1 MTSVKDAQE
10 FLARSDIDAW
20 LIYDYRG
27 MNPTLAR
34 VTGPLADMTRPCFY
48 LVPREGEP
56 TFLAHYVDAGRV
68 EASGLKPRVFYSRDG
83 MVGDLENLL
92 SGVGKVAMEYSPRGE
107 LPRVSKVD
115 AGTVELV
122 RGFGCEVVSSGD
134 LAQYVTMRWSPDQL
148 HSHQRASVSVGKIV
162 HQAFEF
168 IGKGLASGVD
178 EYQVREYI
186 HQRFTEEGLATDAGP
201 TVAINEHGSDPH
213 YQPTASDSSAFKM
226 GDWVLIDLWAREPG
240 DSGIYA
246 DICWV
251 AYLGA
256 RVPEEHQRVFDA
268 VIQARDLAFEGLQ
281 RALEDGVAMEGW
293 QVDRI
298 ARDHIEKAGYG
309 EAFGHRLGH
318 SLGAQVHDDG
328 VNLDDLETHD
338 TRMVIPGVG
347 LTIEPGIYL
356 DNFGVRSEINFYVEE
371 KRLLMTSPLQQEVVL
386 IGG

>member
-1 MTSVKDAQE
+1 MIQ
-10 FLARSDIDAW
+10 
-20 LIYDYRG
+20 
-27 MNPTLAR
+27 
-34 VTGPLADMTRPCFY
+34 
-48 LVPREGEP
+48 
-56 TFLAHYVDAGRV
+56 
-68 EASGLKPRVFYSRDG
+68 
-83 MVGDLENLL
+83 
-92 SGVGKVAMEYSPRGE
+92 
-107 LPRVSKVD
+107 
-115 AGTVELV
+115 
-122 RGFGCEVVSSGD
+122 
-134 LAQYVTMRWSPDQL
+134 
-148 HSHQRASVSVGKIV
+148 
-162 HQAFEF
+162 QAFEF
-168 IGKGLASGVD
+168 IGNGLASGVD

-186 HQRFTEEGLATDAGP
+186 HQRFTEEGLVTDAGP
-201 TVAINEHGSDPH
+201 TVAINGHGSDPH
-213 YQPTASDSSAFKM
+213 YQPTASDSSTFKM

-240 DSGIYA
+240 DAGIYA

-268 VIQARDLAFEGLQ
+268 VIQARDLAFEGLR

-293 QVDRI
+293 KVDRI

-356 DNFGVRSEINFYVEE
+356 KHFGVRSEINFYVEE
-371 KRLLMTSPLQQEVVL
+371 KGLLMTSPVQQEVVL